1 MTSGQ
6 KIAFSLLIAIGT
18 FVVFVLGFQSK
29 LFKELETKFY
39 TQSKIEENTLLL
51 NKLSESCDVYISEI
65 LNQIE
70 NGENAWVKSPAVR
83 SYYVQNPSENL
94 VNERRQLTETLFSKI
109 PALDGVRILDK
120 NGRNVHYSSFDDTD
134 VLKQTV
140 GHTGKAVNA
149 FLS

>member
-39 TQSKIEENTLLL
+39 TQSKIEENTRLL

-70 NGENAWVKSPAVR
+70 NGENAWIK
-83 SYYVQNPSENL
+83 
-94 VNERRQLTETLFSKI
+94 KI
-109 PALDGVRILDK
+109 
-120 NGRNVHYSSFDDTD
+120 GRAHV
-134 VLKQTV
+134 
-140 GHTGKAVNA
+140 
-149 FLS
+149 